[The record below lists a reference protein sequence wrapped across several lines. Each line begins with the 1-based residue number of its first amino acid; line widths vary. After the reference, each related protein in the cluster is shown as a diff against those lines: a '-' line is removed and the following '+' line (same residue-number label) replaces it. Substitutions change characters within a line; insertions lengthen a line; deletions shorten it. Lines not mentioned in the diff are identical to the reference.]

1 MTDDELRE
9 AHKAARAERESASA
23 AMKDTPEH
31 RRYLDSYARG
41 VFLEVQMWRRGMFL
55 EDIPREENT

>member
-1 MTDDELRE
+1 MTDDELLESYR
-9 AHKAARAERESASA
+9 AARAEHAADYA
-23 AMKDTPEH
+23 AMKDTSEH